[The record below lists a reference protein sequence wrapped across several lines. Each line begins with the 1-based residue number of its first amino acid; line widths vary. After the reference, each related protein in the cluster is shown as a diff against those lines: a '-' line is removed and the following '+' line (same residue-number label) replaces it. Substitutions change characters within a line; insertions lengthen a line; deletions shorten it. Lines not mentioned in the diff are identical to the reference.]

1 YLHLA
6 TKMNQQK
13 SSSSTSLLPITPE
26 IIRWSYDVFL
36 SFRGEDVR
44 KTFVDH
50 LYVALQQKGINTFK
64 DADKLEKGNFI
75 SPELT
80 RAIEESR
87 ISLIIFSK
95 NYANS
100 RWCLDE
106 VVKIMECKNVKGQ
119 IVIPVFYDVDP
130 STVRKQKSSF
140 EEAFNNYEDCFKVQK
155 WRGALEEAANLSGWD
170 LPNTSNAHEAIVI
183 KQIVE
188 DVMARLGSQRHMKNA
203 ENLVGIES
211 HMQKVYKMLGMG
223 SGGVRFVGILGMSG
237 VGKTTLARV
246 IYDNI
251 RSHFEGSCFL
261 HEVRDRSAKQGLEHL
276 QAILLSEILVMKDV
290 NINNLYEG
298 VNMQIQ
304 RLQYKKVL
312 LVLDDVDHV
321 DQLDVLARKR
331 EWFGHGSRVIIT
343 TKDKHLLVEH
353 EVEKIYRMTTLNE
366 DESLQLFKL
375 YAFKKNHLMDEF
387 RDVSAQIIRHC
398 GGLPLALKVLGSF
411 LYGRDLDEWT
421 SEVER
426 LEQIP
431 EDGIVKK
438 LELSFNRLN
447 RIEQKILLDI
457 VCFFIGKK
465 KESVTRIL
473 ESFNFSPVIGIK
485 VLMEKSLITVSQG
498 RILVHQLIQEMCWYI
513 IRQEASDDPRRYSRL
528 WLPDHISHVL
538 AGDLGT
544 EKIEGMSLNLA
555 FAQEG
560 NVSSAAF
567 TQMSRLRFLSIQNK
581 NVHQS
586 PNFLPGELRW
596 FNWHAYPSRSLP
608 VSFQGEKLVGL
619 KLKDSGIIQ
628 LWQGSKVL
636 GKLKYINLSESRK
649 LVRTPDFSGIPNL
662 ERLVLEGCVNLV
674 EINFSVKDLRR
685 LVLLNLKNC
694 RNLKTLPK
702 IIQLES
708 LEVLILSGCLK
719 LKKLSIIKEE
729 MNRLSQVYLE
739 GTGLRELPE
748 SIENFSGVT
757 LINLSNCK
765 DLENL
770 PSSIFRLKCLR
781 TLDLSGCSRLEK
793 LSDDL
798 GLLVGLKELHCDD
811 TTIRTMPSSISQLK
825 NLKHLS
831 LRGCK
836 NGLGLQVWSSL
847 ILSRLFGKG
856 HNSMGLVFPN
866 LSGLCSLTKLDIS
879 DCNISDGRI
888 LTNLG
893 FLPSLEE
900 VNLGKN
906 NFVDI
911 PSASIN
917 GLSRLK
923 VVELVG
929 CKRLEIFP
937 ELPSSIEEVYA
948 DECTSLRSTGIDQL
962 SKYPMLY
969 RVSLTQCHQLVK
981 NEPDVAIIDSLW
993 NHMLKGLSMVDD
1005 KFSICIPGS
1014 EVPDWFMYKN
1024 LGPSLAVKLPKYWY
1038 TNKFM
1043 GFALCVVFDSFKEPS
1058 CMNHGYLKKIPG
1070 FQVMFKLVRHDGKT
1084 GLLFKSIGSVGSEE
1098 CPDSGHTLLAYTSF
1112 DEFWS
1117 TYEKC
1122 VCNPNDWIQIEVCGT
1137 DANVAIKGWGMHLL
1151 YENDIINE
1159 ELMIQNGTSQSG
1171 KMGLLHVIFDGSKYM
1186 KRKRHGHKSFS
1197 RLPPDDEP
1205 GYVNSFGE
1213 TSNEDF
1219 DETLF
1224 GRGIT
1229 ATVEAQQTVT
1239 FSMPK

>member
-1 YLHLA
+1 
-6 TKMNQQK
+6 M
-13 SSSSTSLLPITPE
+13 
-26 IIRWSYDVFL
+26 V
-36 SFRGEDVR
+36 
-44 KTFVDH
+44 
-50 LYVALQQKGINTFK
+50 
-64 DADKLEKGNFI
+64 
-75 SPELT
+75 
-80 RAIEESR
+80 
-87 ISLIIFSK
+87 
-95 NYANS
+95 
-100 RWCLDE
+100 
-106 VVKIMECKNVKGQ
+106 
-119 IVIPVFYDVDP
+119 
-130 STVRKQKSSF
+130 
-140 EEAFNNYEDCFKVQK
+140 
-155 WRGALEEAANLSGWD
+155 
-170 LPNTSNAHEAIVI
+170 
-183 KQIVE
+183 
-188 DVMARLGSQRHMKNA
+188 RLGSQKHTKNA

-211 HMQKVYKMLGMG
+211 RMQKVYKMLGMG

-398 GGLPLALKVLGSF
+398 DGLPLALKVLGSF

-447 RIEQKILLDI
+447 RIEQKLLLDI

-528 WLPDHISHVL
+528 SLPDHISHVP

-555 FAQEG
+555 FAQEV

-608 VSFQGEKLVGL
+608 V
-619 KLKDSGIIQ
+619 
-628 LWQGSKVL
+628 L

-674 EINFSVKDLRR
+674 EINFSVRDLRR

-729 MNRLSQVYLE
+729 MNHLSQVYLE

-781 TLDLSGCSRLEK
+781 TLYLSGCSRLEE

-798 GLLVGLKELHCDD
+798 GLLVGLEELHCDG
-811 TTIRTMPSSISQLK
+811 TAIRTMPSSISQLK

-856 HNSMGLVFPN
+856 HNSMSLVFPN
-866 LSGLCSLTKLDIS
+866 LSGLYSLTKLDIS

-888 LTNLG
+888 LSNLG
-893 FLPSLEE
+893 FLPSMEE

-1024 LGPSLAVKLPKYWY
+1024 LGPSLAVKLPKNW
-1038 TNKFM
+1038 
-1043 GFALCVVFDSFKEPS
+1043 
-1058 CMNHGYLKKIPG
+1058 
-1070 FQVMFKLVRHDGKT
+1070 HDGKT
-1084 GLLFKSIGSVGSEE
+1084 GLFFKSIGSVGSEE

-1122 VCNPNDWIQIEVCGT
+1122 VCNPNDWIQIEVCET

-1159 ELMIQNGTSQSG
+1159 ELMIQNATSQSG
-1171 KMGLLHVIFDGSKYM
+1171 KMGLFHVIFDGSEYR

-1224 GRGIT
+1224 GRGIAGILDAQQT
-1229 ATVEAQQTVT
+1229 VTITLFGRGITGIVEAQQTVT
-1239 FSMPK
+1239 ISESTFTWMMKPSAHF

>member
-1 YLHLA
+1 
-6 TKMNQQK
+6 MNQQK
-13 SSSSTSLLPITPE
+13 SSTTCLIPITPE

-50 LYVALQQKGINTFK
+50 LYFALQQKGINTFK
-64 DADKLEKGNFI
+64 DDDKLEKGDSI
-75 SPELT
+75 SPGLA
-80 RAIEESR
+80 RAIGESR
-87 ISLIIFSK
+87 IALIIFSK

-100 RWCLDE
+100 SWCLYE
-106 VVKIMECKNVKGQ
+106 VAKIMECKKVKKQ
-119 IVIPVFYDVDP
+119 IVIPIFYDVDT

-140 EEAFNNYEDCFKVQK
+140 EEAFNKYEDCIKVQK

-188 DVMARLGSQRHMKNA
+188 DIMARLCVQRHTKNA

-211 HMQKVYKMLGMG
+211 RMHKVYKMLGMG
-223 SGGVRFVGILGMSG
+223 SGGVRFVGIFGMSG

-246 IYDNI
+246 IYENI

-261 HEVRDRSAKQGLEHL
+261 HEVRDRSAKQGVEHL

-304 RLQYKKVL
+304 RLQHKKVL

-321 DQLDVLARKR
+321 DQLDALARKR

-353 EVEKIYRMTTLNE
+353 EVEKIYRMTTLDE
-366 DESLQLFKL
+366 YESLQLFKL
-375 YAFKKNHLMDEF
+375 YAFKKNRLMDEF
-387 RDVSAQIIRHC
+387 KNVSAQIIRHC
-398 GGLPLALKVLGSF
+398 DGLPLALKVLGSF

-431 EDGIVKK
+431 EDEIVKK
-438 LELSFNRLN
+438 LELSFNGLN

-473 ESFNFSPVIGIK
+473 ESFNFSPVTGIK
-485 VLMEKSLITVSQG
+485 VLMEKSLVTVSQG

-513 IRQEASDDPRRYSRL
+513 IRQEASDDPTRYSRL

-538 AGDLGT
+538 TGDLGT
-544 EKIEGMSLNLA
+544 EKIEGISLNLA
-555 FAQEG
+555 FAQEV

-581 NVHQS
+581 NVHRG
-586 PNFLPGELRW
+586 PDFLPGELRW

-619 KLKDSGIIQ
+619 KLKDSRIIQ

-649 LVRTPDFSGIPNL
+649 LVRTPDFSGTPNL

-674 EINFSVKDLRR
+674 EIIFSVRDLRR

-694 RNLKTLPK
+694 SNLKTLPK

-708 LEVLILSGCLK
+708 LKVLILSGCLK
-719 LKKLSIIKEE
+719 LKKLSEIKEE

-748 SIENFSGVT
+748 SIDNFSGVK

-765 DLENL
+765 YLENL
-770 PSSIFRLKCLR
+770 PSSIFKLKSLR

-798 GLLVGLKELHCDD
+798 GRLDGLEELHCDD
-811 TTIRTMPSSISQLK
+811 TAIRTMPSSISQLK

-836 NGLGLQVWSSL
+836 NALGLQ
-847 ILSRLFGKG
+847 
-856 HNSMGLVFPN
+856 
-866 LSGLCSLTKLDIS
+866 
-879 DCNISDGRI
+879 
-888 LTNLG
+888 
-893 FLPSLEE
+893 
-900 VNLGKN
+900 
-906 NFVDI
+906 
-911 PSASIN
+911 
-917 GLSRLK
+917 
-923 VVELVG
+923 
-929 CKRLEIFP
+929 
-937 ELPSSIEEVYA
+937 
-948 DECTSLRSTGIDQL
+948 
-962 SKYPMLY
+962 
-969 RVSLTQCHQLVK
+969 
-981 NEPDVAIIDSLW
+981 
-993 NHMLKGLSMVDD
+993 GLSMVDD
-1005 KFSICIPGS
+1005 EFRICIPGS

-1024 LGPSLAVKLPKYWY
+1024 LGPSLSVKLPKNWY

-1058 CMNHGYLKKIPG
+1058 CMNNAYLKKIPG
-1070 FQVMFKLVRHDGKT
+1070 FLVMFKLVRHDGKT
-1084 GLLFKSIGSVGSEE
+1084 GVFFKSIGSVGSEE

-1112 DEFWS
+1112 DNFWS
-1117 TYEKC
+1117 MYEKH
-1122 VCNPNDWIQIEVCGT
+1122 VCNPNDWIQIEVCET

-1151 YENDIINE
+1151 YENDIIND
-1159 ELMIQNGTSQSG
+1159 ELMIQNATSQYG
-1171 KMGLLHVIFDGSKYM
+1171 KMGLFHVIFDGSKYV

-1205 GYVNSFGE
+1205 AGYVNSFGE

-1229 ATVEAQQTVT
+1229 GIVEAQQTVT
-1239 FSMPK
+1239 ISMPESTFNWMMRPSVLVLSM